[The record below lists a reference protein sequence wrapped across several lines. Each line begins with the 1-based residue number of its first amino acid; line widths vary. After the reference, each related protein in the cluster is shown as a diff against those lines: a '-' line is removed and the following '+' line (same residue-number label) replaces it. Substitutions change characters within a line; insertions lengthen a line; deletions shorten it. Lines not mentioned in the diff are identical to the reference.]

1 MKAGGKVEI
10 RRTGDEQAW
19 KYNLSIHSTHD
30 STHDKR
36 LEISFDS
43 KLPEDIDEGVWQ
55 IDVIADTTQIARVMY
70 AIEWYSQKPLPYKEV
85 MHDLTLTEYNANCSS
100 YVCNRMVFPKTFA
113 VQRSNTRSDVNRV
126 TTSNG
131 ESFASLQQ
139 QR

>member
-85 MHDLTLTEYNANCSS
+85 IHDLTLTESQRATANRLPPCS
-100 YVCNRMVFPKTFA
+100 NRD
-113 VQRSNTRSDVNRV
+113 NWIHC
-126 TTSNG
+126 
-131 ESFASLQQ
+131 
-139 QR
+139 